1 MFTDSHAHRASIQR
15 SATAAPAPIAAAC
28 APRGSS
34 LRVQMLASLV
44 LIALLAQPSAW
55 GRTEIPEAMQ
65 PQLFSARDGRVWL
78 AYAKGKDLFVAYS
91 KDGGVDFSAPV
102 KVVSDEK
109 FMIGMRRGPRVVA
122 EGEQVT
128 VTVIGSELL
137 SYHSSDGGLTW
148 SLAHTINEVPGSA
161 REGLHDLTAA
171 PGGRVFVTWLD
182 LRNGKMELW
191 GARSSDAGRTWARNE
206 QVYRS
211 PDKSVCECCHPT
223 AHYNEAG
230 KLAVMWR
237 NSIAGN
243 RDLWLATEATG
254 AGGFSA
260 QKLGMGSWALNA
272 CPMDG
277 GDILALG
284 GGAFTTVWQ
293 RAGEV
298 YYCAPG
304 GMEIGLGK
312 GKQPVGVHV
321 GGRSLVFWQDGNQL
335 MMTRDANKSAPA
347 KHAENARY
355 PSVVATGDH
364 AVLAY
369 EQGKAGETRIVIERL

>member
-1 MFTDSHAHRASIQR
+1 MLTNSHAHRASIQH
-15 SATAAPAPIAAAC
+15 SATAAPARIAVAYV
-28 APRGSS
+28 RRRFS
-34 LRVQMLASLV
+34 LSVQMLASLV
-44 LIALLAQPSAW
+44 LLALIAQPSAW
-55 GRTEIPEAMQ
+55 GRTEIAEATQ

-78 AYAKGKDLFVAYS
+78 AYAKGADLFAAFS
-91 KDGGVDFSAPV
+91 KDGGVEFSSPIKIA
-102 KVVSDEK
+102 SDEK
-109 FMIGMRRGPRVVA
+109 FMIGMRRGPRIVA
-122 EGEQVT
+122 DGEHVT

-137 SYHSSDGGLTW
+137 SFHSPDGGLTW
-148 SLAHTINEVPGSA
+148 SPAHTINEVPGSA
-161 REGLHDLTAA
+161 REGLHDLAAA
-171 PGGRVFVTWLD
+171 PGGRMFVTWLD

-191 GARSSDAGRTWARNE
+191 GARSSDAGRTWAKNE

-223 AHYNEAG
+223 AHYDEAG

-243 RDLWLATEATG
+243 RDLWLATEAIG

-321 GGRSLVFWQDGNQL
+321 GGRSMVFWQDGNQL

>member
-1 MFTDSHAHRASIQR
+1 MLTNSHAHRVSIQR
-15 SATAAPAPIAAAC
+15 SATAAPPRIAAAS
-28 APRGSS
+28 ALQSFSR
-34 LRVQMLASLV
+34 RVQMLASLV
-44 LIALLAQPSAW
+44 LIALIALPSAW
-55 GRTEIPEAMQ
+55 GRTEIAEATQ

-78 AYAKGKDLFVAYS
+78 AYAKGKDLFVACS
-91 KDGGVDFSAPV
+91 KDGGAEFSAPV
-102 KVVSDEK
+102 KIVSDEK
-109 FMIGMRRGPRVVA
+109 FMIGMRRGPRIVA
-122 EGEQVT
+122 DGEHVT

-148 SLAHTINEVPGSA
+148 SAARTINEVPGSA

-191 GARSSDAGRTWARNE
+191 GARSSDAGRTWAKNE

-211 PDKSVCECCHPT
+211 PEKSICECCHPT
-223 AHYNEAG
+223 AQFDTNG

-237 NSIAGN
+237 NSISGN
-243 RDLWLATEATG
+243 RDLWLATEANEAG
-254 AGGFSA
+254 AFSV

-277 GDILALG
+277 GDILSLG

-304 GMEIGLGK
+304 GMEVGLGK
-312 GKQPVGVHV
+312 GKQPVGVQV
-321 GGRSLVFWQDGNQL
+321 GGRSMVFWQEGNQL
-335 MMTRDANKSAPA
+335 MMTRDAGKSAPI

-355 PSVVATGDH
+355 PSVVATGVH

-369 EQGKAGETRIVIERL
+369 EQGKSGEARIVIERL

>member
-1 MFTDSHAHRASIQR
+1 MPTNSHSHSLSVQR
-15 SATAAPAPIAAAC
+15 GATAASVTLAAAY
-28 APRGSS
+28 APRSFL
-34 LRVQMLASLV
+34 LRVQMLASLMMFA
-44 LIALLAQPSAW
+44 LIAQPFAW

-78 AYAKGKDLFVAYS
+78 AYAKGKDLLVAYS
-91 KDGGVDFSAPV
+91 KDGGVEFSAPV
-102 KVVSDEK
+102 KIASDENL
-109 FMIGMRRGPRVVA
+109 MIGMRRGPRIVA
-122 EGEQVT
+122 DGEHVT

-148 SLAHTINEVPGSA
+148 SAAHTINEVRGSA
-161 REGLHDLTAA
+161 REGLHDLAAA

-191 GARSSDAGRTWARNE
+191 GARSSDAGRTWAKNE

-211 PDKSVCECCHPT
+211 PDKSVCECCHPS
-223 AHYNEAG
+223 AHYDEAG

-243 RDLWLATEATG
+243 RDLWLATESTG
-254 AGGFSA
+254 SSDFSA

-312 GKQPVGVHV
+312 GKQPVGVQV
-321 GGRSLVFWQDGNQL
+321 GGKALVFWQDGNQL
-335 MMTRDANKSAPA
+335 MMTRDAAKSAPA